1 MSWWGGTNEES
12 WCRRRR
18 GRPTNHLLRY
28 QLLGVDAAAVHFGSW
43 RTQIDW
49 TVGCD
54 DILISV
60 CMIIVPKLIRM
71 STHIASIQW
80 SNSPCMARSASI
92 LEKAL
97 CLNLVVSLYVIRHSS
112 GVTIQWSNNDASD
125 KRVQVMMLYIAR
137 LTWSQISS
145 TCACIV
151 TTYRL

>member
-12 WCRRRR
+12 GCRRRR

-28 QLLGVDAAAVHFGSW
+28 QLLGVDAAAVHFGRW

-49 TVGCD
+49 TDGCD

-60 CMIIVPKLIRM
+60 CMIIVPRLIRM

-92 LEKAL
+92 ILEKAL
-97 CLNLVVSLYVIRHSS
+97 CLNLIVSLYVIRHSS
-112 GVTIQWSNNDASD
+112 GVTIQ
-125 KRVQVMMLYIAR
+125 KRVQVMMLYITR
-137 LTWSQISS
+137 LTWSQISW